1 LFLYQSKSYE
11 FNYTPEHMSRQLQL
25 NKIVG
30 QRIAQRREAAGLVQQ
45 DVADR
50 INLGLEGYARVER
63 GITSPTLSRLVK
75 LADILG
81 CSIAELVVETSTG
94 LSAQAQHIANL
105 MEGLGSSDR
114 DEVVKIV
121 ESVCAVAHKKYKKQ
135 PSQ

>member
-1 LFLYQSKSYE
+1 
-11 FNYTPEHMSRQLQL
+11 MSRQVQL

-50 INLGLEGYARVER
+50 INLGLEGYARIER
-63 GITSPTLSRLVK
+63 GITPLTVSRLVK